1 MSVAQHDEHRER
13 TVNDV
18 IMTAL
23 PRLANAHTTV
33 NDYAGQTISALGP
46 DILSNTKAM
55 ALACIGTLG
64 VLVIVLGTIFM
75 IGRIRNGI
83 GESIM
88 FQLGV
93 IVLGVIVVSSV
104 GIAAALTDWEVDQGV
119 VDRHYVHNEWG
130 R

>member
-1 MSVAQHDEHRER
+1 MSIGRG

-18 IMTAL
+18 IITVM
-23 PRLANAHTTV
+23 PQLANAHTIA
-33 NDYAGQTISALGP
+33 NASAAQTISALGP
-46 DILSNTKAM
+46 DILSNGKAM
-55 ALACIGTLG
+55 ALGCVGLLG
-64 VLVIVLGTIFM
+64 VLTIVLGTVFM
-75 IGRIRNGI
+75 IGRIKNGI

-104 GIAAALTDWEVDQGV
+104 GIAAALTDWTVDQGV
-119 VDRHYVHNEWG
+119 VDRRYVHNEWG